1 MYQIYFLSILANVI
15 AGIALAFDR
24 MDERM
29 RLHAVFNPEMFKHTG
44 FRLAMGVIAFVVG
57 FLKLLSVTPGTPP
70 VVGDLFPAVAG
81 MLMGFALC
89 FQYYQE
95 RTEVTSAAVE
105 SLDRVFGRH
114 SANLGMIGV
123 FSGVLHFFLHRVLFL

>member
-1 MYQIYFLSILANVI
+1 MYQIYFLSILTNVI

-29 RLHAVFNPEMFKHTG
+29 RLHAVFNPEMFRHSG
-44 FRLAMGVIAFVVG
+44 FRLAMGVITFIVG

-70 VVGDLFPAVAG
+70 VVGDLFPAVIG

-95 RTEVTSAAVE
+95 RAEVTSSTVV

-114 SANLGMIGV
+114 SANLGMLGV
-123 FSGVLHFFLHRVLFL
+123 LAGVLHFFLNRVLFL